1 MPSAL
6 HDFRAFV
13 HELYQS
19 NPPVPEDVRRLASLC
34 LNHFDTLSRTTR
46 HQSQRSIRLVSL
58 MRAHWA
64 QQGLGAPEVGPID
77 QEEGEWSFQRL
88 HSMRLGPFRGFRNQ
102 VEFELN
108 QQLTLVYGPNGSGKS
123 SLCEALEY
131 ALLGAVDE
139 AEAKR
144 IQLPTYLRN
153 IHEGRFVA
161 PELQG
166 STPQG
171 PQQVPVDAERYRFC
185 FVEKNRIDTF
195 SRLAA
200 RPAGQRGDLIA
211 TLFGMEPFN
220 LFVSHFNG
228 AITQQLTLT
237 ADKAQALNL
246 RRQALAADEQRRDQA
261 AASRSQL
268 EQEEALLAE
277 QSGIAQDYA
286 TLKQT
291 VGTPEHPGRLLE
303 LDERL
308 TQQIPAVI
316 GLTSEHFVHALDT
329 LQREQRT
336 LTELNH
342 QWHQRSEQVS
352 FKGLYQALLALRE
365 QHGDHCPACDTPL
378 TNVTRD
384 PYIQAEAGLAQLL
397 ELVQLET
404 QRDQAKLSL
413 QQAAREL
420 RGQMHTLLAFMT
432 TDPTVPISPSA
443 IFLQQL
449 STLQEATWWTPLFD
463 AANKAYLDAL
473 VDTAKQIDER
483 DETIRQQHGERI
495 PLLAERQRLQELY
508 AQIQVQDGKRSQF
521 ETELAAA
528 LQRIAAFNDVNAPLV
543 EEVRQERLQMESD
556 GLFNT
561 AYNQFLQYLRQY
573 REQLPARLMAGI
585 SEAAL
590 GLYND
595 FNRHDHEHDLLAA
608 LRLPVTGNDV
618 IELAFRGQPERFV
631 DALQVLSEGHIR
643 CLGLAILIAKAQSIN
658 TPLIIFDDVL
668 NAIDHDHRSG
678 IRATLFEDER
688 FLQTQFIV
696 TCHSNEFIKD
706 IQNNLPPARQAHCKL
721 YLLDHHLGDHQ
732 PRVRGGAPRGYLL
745 KARAAC
751 LERDHRSALTACR
764 QALEHLTR
772 KIWGWLGNHD
782 LGALRLELNRAG
794 GEPGL
799 RDLCDTLRARLNAA
813 AYFTHDNKAPLL
825 AHLNTLLGIP
835 QTTLTWTYLN
845 KGVHD
850 EERDDFDA
858 VEVESVVRLL
868 EALDAMSWRAPRR
881 G

>member
-1 MPSAL
+1 M
-6 HDFRAFV
+6 
-13 HELYQS
+13 
-19 NPPVPEDVRRLASLC
+19 
-34 LNHFDTLSRTTR
+34 
-46 HQSQRSIRLVSL
+46 
-58 MRAHWA
+58 
-64 QQGLGAPEVGPID
+64 
-77 QEEGEWSFQRL
+77 
-88 HSMRLGPFRGFRNQ
+88 
-102 VEFELN
+102 
-108 QQLTLVYGPNGSGKS
+108 
-123 SLCEALEY
+123 
-131 ALLGAVDE
+131 
-139 AEAKR
+139 
-144 IQLPTYLRN
+144 
-153 IHEGRFVA
+153 
-161 PELQG
+161 
-166 STPQG
+166 
-171 PQQVPVDAERYRFC
+171 
-185 FVEKNRIDTF
+185 
-195 SRLAA
+195 
-200 RPAGQRGDLIA
+200 
-211 TLFGMEPFN
+211 
-220 LFVSHFNG
+220 
-228 AITQQLTLT
+228 
-237 ADKAQALNL
+237 
-246 RRQALAADEQRRDQA
+246 
-261 AASRSQL
+261 
-268 EQEEALLAE
+268 
-277 QSGIAQDYA
+277 
-286 TLKQT
+286 
-291 VGTPEHPGRLLE
+291 
-303 LDERL
+303 
-308 TQQIPAVI
+308 
-316 GLTSEHFVHALDT
+316 
-329 LQREQRT
+329 
-336 LTELNH
+336 
-342 QWHQRSEQVS
+342 
-352 FKGLYQALLALRE
+352 
-365 QHGDHCPACDTPL
+365 
-378 TNVTRD
+378 
-384 PYIQAEAGLAQLL
+384 
-397 ELVQLET
+397 
-404 QRDQAKLSL
+404 
-413 QQAAREL
+413 
-420 RGQMHTLLAFMT
+420 
-432 TDPTVPISPSA
+432 
-443 IFLQQL
+443 
-449 STLQEATWWTPLFD
+449 
-463 AANKAYLDAL
+463 
-473 VDTAKQIDER
+473 
-483 DETIRQQHGERI
+483 
-495 PLLAERQRLQELY
+495 
-508 AQIQVQDGKRSQF
+508 
-521 ETELAAA
+521 
-528 LQRIAAFNDVNAPLV
+528 

-688 FLQTQFIV
+688 FQQTQFIV

-813 AYFTHDNKAPLL
+813 AHFTHDNKAPLL